1 VALKAL
7 KLIFL
12 ASVVIF
18 MEKAKVLVAGAT
30 GYLGKYVIE
39 ALHREGYRIR
49 ALARNAERLGEV
61 KVLCDEIVVA
71 ETTKPKTL
79 TKLIGDATVVFSSLG
94 KHDFKRKPTLLDVDY
109 KANMNILRRAIEAKV
124 EHFVFIS
131 ALHSE
136 QLKSKGVRLSQ
147 ARERVVEA
155 LQESGLN
162 WTVLRPTGFFN
173 DMADLFNM
181 AVKGTGWVAGN
192 GYSRMNP
199 IHGADLADKVV
210 QCIADPD
217 ARNKAFT
224 VGGPDVLT
232 QREMY
237 GLAFGVLKKEMKVRY
252 IPLWM
257 LRPMSKLLGL
267 FIPMAGDAFH
277 YLYYLVKWEGLAP
290 ACGTRHLKDFYQEL
304 ARTTNT

>member
-1 VALKAL
+1 
-7 KLIFL
+7 
-12 ASVVIF
+12 
-18 MEKAKVLVAGAT
+18 MEKPKVLVAGAT
-30 GYLGKYVIE
+30 GYLGKCVIA
-39 ALHREGYRIR
+39 ALHRKGYRIR
-49 ALARNAERLGEV
+49 ALVRNVERLGDAKE
-61 KVLCDEIVVA
+61 LCDEIVVA
-71 ETTKPKTL
+71 EATKPETL
-79 TKLIGDATVVFSSLG
+79 TELVGDATIVFTSLG
-94 KHDFKRKPTLLDVDY
+94 KHDFKRRPTLSEVDY
-109 KANMNILRRAIEAKV
+109 QANMNILQRAIEARV

-162 WTVLRPTGFFN
+162 WTVLRPPGFFN
-173 DMADLFNM
+173 DMADFFNM
-181 AVKGTGWVAGN
+181 AVKGTGWVVGS

-210 QCIADPD
+210 ECIADPD

-237 GLAFGVLKKEMKVRY
+237 GLAFAALNKEVKIRR
-252 IPLWM
+252 IPLWL
-257 LRPMSKLLGL
+257 LRPMSRLLGL
-267 FIPMAGDAFH
+267 FIPMAGDALH
-277 YLYYLVKWEGLAP
+277 YLYYLVKWGGVAP
-290 ACGTRHLKDFYQEL
+290 ASGTHHLKDFYQEL
-304 ARTTNT
+304 ARNR